1 MFVHCSH
8 CGMCCEKTEMLLSR
22 ADIRLLE
29 RAGYDREKFVRFNR
43 QGFAQLRNSQGCC
56 IFYHIERH
64 RCKVYRHRPLGCRI
78 YPVIYSEEEGV
89 IVDDLCPL
97 AGTVSKREIESKAE
111 DLRRLLR
118 RIDSETG
125 KLNAR
130 V

>member
-1 MFVHCSH
+1 MHCSR
-8 CGMCCEKTEMLLSR
+8 CGTCCEKTEMLLSR

-29 RAGYDREKFVRFNR
+29 KTGHDKKKFVRFNR
-43 QGFAQLRNSQGCC
+43 QGFAQLRNSRGHCV
-56 IFYHIERH
+56 FYQTDKH
-64 RCKVYRHRPLGCRI
+64 RCEVYSHRPLGCRI
-78 YPVIYSEEEGV
+78 YPVIYSEEEGA

-97 AGTVSKREIESKAE
+97 AETVSKREIKSKT
-111 DLRRLLR
+111 DKLRSLLQ